1 MTDWLKEIKNFNDAA
16 VNTSV
21 ETFEEIQKEISR
33 IQFHTDLPQ
42 KTKNEMMVGLEKKL
56 EALQID

>member
-1 MTDWLKEIKNFNDAA
+1 MTDWMQEIKNFNDAA

-33 IQFHTDLPQ
+33 IQFHTNLDQ
-42 KTKNEMMVGLEKKL
+42 KTKNKMMVGLEKKL
-56 EALQID
+56 EALQN

>member
-1 MTDWLKEIKNFNDAA
+1 MQEIKNFNDAA

-33 IQFHTDLPQ
+33 IQFHTNLDQ
-42 KTKNEMMVGLEKKL
+42 KTKNKMMVGLEKKL
-56 EALQID
+56 EALQN